1 VKYDG
6 TVDLSNRNNS
16 HVFAVEM
23 IGGNKR
29 VLEFGCA
36 SGFVSRAL
44 RDRGCRVVGVEI
56 DPEFASQAKEFCD
69 DVVIGDA
76 ETLDL
81 ESILEGQQFDVA
93 VFGDVLEHMHD
104 PLQILRR
111 TRQWLVPEGYVV
123 ASLPNIAHGAVRL
136 ALLQGRFD
144 YTPEG
149 LLDETHVRFFTH
161 DTIKDLFHQA
171 GFVVVETR
179 RTHVGV
185 FESEIALQRDD
196 FDAELLAEVEAD
208 PEATTYQY
216 VVKALV
222 DNALSAAEVVHER
235 EEAQR
240 LELLQVRADLEVR
253 LANRCLLVPLDCI
266 GSPVRQSLCRNQAR
280 AGNKRVPGTSTPR
293 IRVASSSPAPL
304 KSYGSYGL
312 GTDRGAR
319 RRTGDNPR
327 MDSAMPGTL
336 IADRYR
342 LVRPLGAG
350 ENAAPLA

>member
-179 RTHVGV
+179 RTQVGV

-240 LELLQVRADLEVR
+240 LELLQVRADL
-253 LANRCLLVPLDCI
+253 D
-266 GSPVRQSLCRNQAR
+266 
-280 AGNKRVPGTSTPR
+280 
-293 IRVASSSPAPL
+293 
-304 KSYGSYGL
+304 
-312 GTDRGAR
+312 GAR
-319 RRTGDNPR
+319 GEVSRLRAELEASHAEVQMLVEQLQNLQGEVGALRGELALREDALAHREAYIASLDSKLPFRAYRRLKRITGG
-327 MDSAMPGTL
+327 S
-336 IADRYR
+336 
-342 LVRPLGAG
+342 
-350 ENAAPLA
+350 

>member
-1 VKYDG
+1 MKYDG

-23 IGGNKR
+23 IAGNKR

-69 DVVIGDA
+69 DVIIGDA

-104 PLQILRR
+104 PVQILRR
-111 TRQWLVPEGYVV
+111 VRQWLVPEGYVV
-123 ASLPNIAHGAVRL
+123 ASLPNVAHGAVRL

-144 YTPEG
+144 YRPEG

-161 DTIKDLFHQA
+161 DSIKDMFHEA
-171 GFVVVETR
+171 GFVLVETR
-179 RTHVGV
+179 RTQVGV
-185 FESEIALQRDD
+185 FESEIPLQRED
-196 FDAELLAEVEAD
+196 FDDALIAKVEAD

-240 LELLQVRADLEVR
+240 LELMQTQADLDATRSEVSR
-253 LANRCLLVPLDCI
+253 LRAELQASHAEVQMLVEQLQHLQGAVAGLRAELSVSEDALAHREAYIANLDSKLPI
-266 GSPVRQSLCRNQAR
+266 R
-280 AGNKRVPGTSTPR
+280 A
-293 IRVASSSPAPL
+293 
-304 KSYGSYGL
+304 Y
-312 GTDRGAR
+312 R
-319 RRTGDNPR
+319 RLRRLTG
-327 MDSAMPGTL
+327 G
-336 IADRYR
+336 
-342 LVRPLGAG
+342 G
-350 ENAAPLA
+350 